1 MNKKKEVLT
10 RPLFFSLTKLFIEL
24 CDNCSINY
32 NHLLILLNLRENTN
46 KEIIEE
52 NLENIYLKFQ
62 EYILY
67 NKEILNEVSK
77 YLSLKKLKSLD
88 KINYLINIFSS
99 AYNLI
104 LLAQNYHSYSKSIE
118 EKYKFIEYYKN
129 RKKEA
134 IDEIEE
140 ECTNNN
146 FDIYDLSE
154 FESIYTSL
162 RHDKYSIEYLNQ
174 LPLQDILLLYY
185 QLIDRNIIE
194 ISRNWF
200 RDKLREIEQKVN
212 EKIPLEHSDKGE
224 MRDRTP
230 EEKQILNDEL
240 EKEYFISNE
249 DLKNNEKFNSIS

>member
-1 MNKKKEVLT
+1 MKKKETLT
-10 RPLFFSLTKLFIEL
+10 RPLFFSLTKLLIEL

-32 NHLLILLNLRENTN
+32 NHLLILLNLRENN
-46 KEIIEE
+46 HKETIDG
-52 NLENIYLKFQ
+52 NLENIYLKFK
-62 EYILY
+62 EYISE
-67 NKEILNEVSK
+67 NKDILNEISK
-77 YLSLKKLKSLD
+77 YLSLKKLKDID
-88 KINYLINIFSS
+88 KLNYLINIFSS

-104 LLAQNYHSYSKSIE
+104 LLAQFYHSYTKSIE
-118 EKYKFIEYYKN
+118 KKYKFIEYYKN

-140 ECTNNN
+140 DCTNKD

-154 FESIYTSL
+154 FENIYTSL
-162 RHDKYSIEYLNQ
+162 RHDKYPIEYLDK
-174 LPLQDILLLYY
+174 LPLQDIFLLYY

-212 EKIPLEHSDKGE
+212 EKIPLECSEKGE
-224 MRDRTP
+224 MRERTE

-249 DLKNNEKFNSIS
+249 DKNNEQINSIS